1 MNKAKKLAQ
10 KIAEF
15 LFEEE
20 CGVLKNLSNSEIQK
34 IRDVQ
39 KILITKCSK

>member
-10 KIAEF
+10 EIAKF

>member
-34 IRDVQ
+34 NLEMY
-39 KILITKCSK
+39 KKY